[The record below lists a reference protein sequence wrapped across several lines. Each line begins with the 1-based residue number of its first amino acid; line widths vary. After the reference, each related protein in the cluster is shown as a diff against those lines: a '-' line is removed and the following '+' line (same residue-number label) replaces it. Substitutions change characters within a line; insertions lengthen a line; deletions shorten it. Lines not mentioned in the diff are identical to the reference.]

1 MSISPLDHYGLYEA
15 VPITIGEVS
24 EFIRG
29 VDEAAESFDCDV
41 YWRGQ
46 TDHRWG
52 VTSSLS
58 RLSDTPTVSTD
69 ADLRNAELQL
79 IKEAK
84 RWVTSLIVTPTSELE
99 WLALLQHMGVPTRL
113 IDFTPNPLIATFF
126 ASESQDDVEGRL
138 FAILVP
144 RSNLPLTEEAAKRFE
159 INSLRQ
165 GDVKLW
171 KPPIALS
178 PRVAVQ
184 RGVFALSKLPSTSP
198 RRLVQDDEA
207 PKGWRPMLRS
217 EVVSVMSVPLAIT
230 SLDTRSMPYTNGIR
244 CYTARI
250 HVDKAAIREQ
260 LAKRAKKGSLR
271 PVGSAIDHSYCYP
284 DVEGMMQ
291 YSQVLAR
298 LKRGI

>member
-1 MSISPLDHYGLYEA
+1 MTISPLDHYSLYEA
-15 VPITIGEVS
+15 VPTTIGDVAAYIEEVKQTAS
-24 EFIRG
+24 
-29 VDEAAESFDCDV
+29 DLDCDV

-58 RLSDTPTVSTD
+58 RLSDSPTVSTD
-69 ADLRNAELQL
+69 SDLRVAEVQL

-84 RWVTSLIVTPTSELE
+84 RWVTTLLKTPSNDLE

-113 IDFTPNPLIATFF
+113 IDFTPEPLIATFF
-126 ASESQDDVEGRL
+126 ASESIDEVEGRL
-138 FAILVP
+138 FAILIP
-144 RSNLPLTEEAAKRFE
+144 RTNRPLDGADANSFE
-159 INSLRQ
+159 INSLGQ

-171 KPPIALS
+171 KPPVEIS

-184 RGVFALSKLPSTSP
+184 SGAFALSKLPSTSP
-198 RRLVQDDEA
+198 RRQVRDIEV
-207 PKGWRPMLRS
+207 PSGRRPMLRS
-217 EVVSVMSVPLAIT
+217 EVVSVMSLPLAIS
-230 SLDTRSMPYTNGIR
+230 SLGTKAQPYRSGVR

-260 LAKRAKKGSLR
+260 LAKRAKKGALR
-271 PVGSAIDHSYCYP
+271 PPGKAIDHSYCYP
-284 DVEGMMQ
+284 DMEGMMQ

-298 LKRGI
+298 IRRGI